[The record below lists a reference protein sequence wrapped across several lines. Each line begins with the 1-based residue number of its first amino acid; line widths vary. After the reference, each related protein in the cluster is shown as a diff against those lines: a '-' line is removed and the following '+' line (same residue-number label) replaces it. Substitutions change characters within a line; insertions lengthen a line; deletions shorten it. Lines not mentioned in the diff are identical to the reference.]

1 MHRSTPLLA
10 VACALAWILAGAPLA
25 SAQQPPDSAA
35 VPQAPDSAAAA
46 AEPDEPRQ
54 ERSDFERL
62 TEDAVHQAG
71 FFDTYVEDG
80 RLFFVVPE
88 SRLGERFLMTF
99 EASQGP
105 GTGGIY
111 GGTMLDSEARIV
123 SFEKRQGRIFLV
135 QHHTIYTAPEG
146 SPEQRAIDLTFGSS
160 VLATARIDATRDSTD
175 HLIDV
180 YDWFVSDI
188 SEVSERLRGALAG
201 EGGRGGGG
209 GASFDDGRSYLE
221 GVRSFPRNMTIDTR
235 LTFRA
240 GSSADLRSV
249 PDSRFVPVTVHTRI
263 VALPETPMERRVAD
277 DRVGYFLTAQ
287 KDFSV
292 DDGQDFFVRYVR
304 RWRLECA
311 ERPDRDL
318 CTPRQPIT
326 YYIDRT
332 VPEEYRP
339 AIMEG
344 VQAWEG
350 AFEAAGFRDAI
361 RVAMLPDSADAED
374 IRYPT
379 IRWNVSD
386 PPGYSAIG
394 PSVVDPR
401 TGEILD
407 ADILMEGTMILGF
420 RSAWRFQVNPAAALQ
435 EMLAATPEELEQLAQ
450 GGEISTFATEMIS
463 QGMLV
468 RAMLQARG
476 DLGPSEPVP
485 MEYVNEAVKWV
496 AMHEV
501 GHTLGL
507 RHNFR
512 ASADTPNERLADRDW
527 TRERG
532 LVGSVMDYATPNIA
546 PPGQPNGDFYI
557 RGMGSYDRWAI
568 AYGYTP
574 DDERAAELARQA
586 AQPGHAY
593 GTDEDNRGAAAL
605 DPTVNI
611 YDLGQDPLA
620 WGRERART
628 IRGTWRDV
636 PTFALE
642 DDASYAGATA
652 VFSSLLFQYARALG
666 TGVKYIGGQ
675 YLYRDHVGDPDGRGP
690 WANVPH
696 ARQVEALAFIVEYGF
711 SEDAFTLP
719 PDVLQKFG
727 ANRWSHW
734 GSDLTIDGRID
745 YPYHTEVLD
754 LQRTLLAQITD
765 PMVFARIRDAEM
777 KFGTAEVLTIPE
789 LLESLSA
796 AIWSELRTGSSVPA
810 MRRDLQRAHLE
821 RMIELVTDA
830 PNGTPADARALARMT
845 LEDLGN
851 DMATALGS
859 RELDAYTRAHL
870 NESRVRVERALAAGL
885 ELSN

>member
-1 MHRSTPLLA
+1 
-10 VACALAWILAGAPLA
+10 
-25 SAQQPPDSAA
+25 
-35 VPQAPDSAAAA
+35 
-46 AEPDEPRQ
+46 
-54 ERSDFERL
+54 
-62 TEDAVHQAG
+62 
-71 FFDTYVEDG
+71 
-80 RLFFVVPE
+80 
-88 SRLGERFLMTF
+88 
-99 EASQGP
+99 
-105 GTGGIY
+105 
-111 GGTMLDSEARIV
+111 
-123 SFEKRQGRIFLV
+123 
-135 QHHTIYTAPEG
+135 
-146 SPEQRAIDLTFGSS
+146 
-160 VLATARIDATRDSTD
+160 
-175 HLIDV
+175 
-180 YDWFVSDI
+180 
-188 SEVSERLRGALAG
+188 
-201 EGGRGGGG
+201 
-209 GASFDDGRSYLE
+209 
-221 GVRSFPRNMTIDTR
+221 MTIDAR

-240 GSSADLRSV
+240 GSAAELRSV
-249 PDSRFVPVTVHTRI
+249 PDSRFVPVTVHTRL
-263 VALPETPMERRVAD
+263 VALPETPMTRRAAD

-287 KDFSV
+287 KDFSL

-311 ERPDRDL
+311 DGSSRQGL

-361 RVAMLPDSADAED
+361 RVEMLPDSADAED
-374 IRYPT
+374 IRFAT

-407 ADILMEGTMILGF
+407 ADILMEGNMILGF

-435 EMLAATPEELEQLAQ
+435 EMLAATPEELERLAQ
-450 GGEISTFATEMIS
+450 GGEVATFATEMIS
-463 QGMLV
+463 QGMLM

-496 AMHEV
+496 TMHEV

-512 ASADTPNERLADRDW
+512 ASIDTPNERLADRDW

-546 PPGQPNGDFYI
+546 APGQPSGDFYI

-574 DDERAAELARQA
+574 DAERAAELARQSA
-586 AQPGHAY
+586 EPGHAY
-593 GTDEDNRGAAAL
+593 GTDEDNRGPGAL

-620 WGRERART
+620 WGMERAQT

-675 YLYRDHVGDPDGRGP
+675 YLYRDHVGDPGGRGP
-690 WANVPH
+690 WANVPRE
-696 ARQVEALAFIVEYGF
+696 RQVEALAFLVEHGF
-711 SEDAFTLP
+711 SEDAFSLP
-719 PDVLQKFG
+719 PEVLQKFG

-734 GSDLTIDGRID
+734 DSDLTIDGRID

-777 KFGTAEVLTIPE
+777 KFGTSEVLTIPE
-789 LLESLSA
+789 LMESLSD
-796 AIWSELRTGSSVPA
+796 AIWSELRTGASVPA
-810 MRRDLQRAHLE
+810 MRRDLQRVHLE

-851 DMATALGS
+851 AMAAALGS

-885 ELSN
+885 DLSN